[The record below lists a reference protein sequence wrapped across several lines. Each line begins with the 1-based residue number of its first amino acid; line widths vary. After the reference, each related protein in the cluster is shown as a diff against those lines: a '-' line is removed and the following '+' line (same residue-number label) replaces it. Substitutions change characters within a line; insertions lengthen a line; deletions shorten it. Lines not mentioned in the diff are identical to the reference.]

1 MKTFKKFL
9 VEATDASTYFEGVI
23 SVCLSM
29 SGYSQKRFKDNILKQ
44 KEVKQ
49 FLKAAGKEW
58 AVAGKK
64 KTEQQDILWKF
75 AKLCKSKLPATSSD
89 AGFGQSKVKVS
100 EFWNEGTGKNLDTS
114 KADIKVGK
122 FQVSVKGPKAQLMSG
137 EKKETRVTVL
147 SAMKY
152 SGVGGKI
159 TKNLLAEVDK
169 FVTSTRTVGEELNGR
184 ILKKMSVKD
193 VKEFDKKLLAKGK
206 IDRLKDGNASAK
218 KIIDAQEKMKADIKA
233 TFLKAF
239 RNPKVGAAFAYEAMT
254 GWEKF
259 GGNTYP
265 KKKAG
270 DKSGQATHM
279 VIWDY
284 SMEKLRWQKMTPK
297 YAGTIAGKMNI
308 APDLK
313 SNSYSAIVNGK
324 KQKLGYSF
332 YQSLR
337 ISVDAVFKKQDGL
350 QESFYY
356 DMEEQYRLLSEGLID
371 LDKIKEWFT
380 KAWNKFKEG
389 LTKIWTWL
397 IDSIIELRNAAVEI
411 IEDGI
416 ESALNLFELDVDV
429 KVNSE
434 VSL

>member
-1 MKTFKKFL
+1 MIRFKRFL
-9 VEATDASTYFEGVI
+9 TEGTDASTLFEGVI
-23 SVCLSM
+23 AVCLSM

-49 FLKAAGKEW
+49 FIKAAGKEW

-64 KTEQQDILWKF
+64 KKEQQDILWKF

-89 AGFGQSKVKVS
+89 AGFGQSKIKVS

-184 ILKKMSVKD
+184 ILKQMSVKD
-193 VKEFDKKLLAKGK
+193 VKEYDKELLKK
-206 IDRLKDGNASAK
+206 KRIDSLKDGNTAAK
-218 KIIDAQEKMKADIKA
+218 KIIDSQEKMKATITS
-233 TFLKAF
+233 TFEKAF
-239 RNPKVGAAFAYEAMT
+239 SNKGVGGAFAYESMT
-254 GWEKF
+254 GYEKF
-259 GGNTYP
+259 GGNIFG
-265 KKKAG
+265 KSG

-279 VIWDY
+279 IIWNY
-284 SMEKLRWQKMTPK
+284 SMDQLRWQKLTPK
-297 YAGTIAGKMNI
+297 YAAKVSTKMKVR
-308 APDLK
+308 PDLK
-313 SNSYSAIVNGK
+313 TNSYSKKVNGK

-337 ISVDAVFKKQDGL
+337 VSVETIFKETDKL

-356 DMEEQYRLLSEGLID
+356 DLIDKSKILSEGKLTDWIKNTWN
-371 LDKIKEWFT
+371 KIKEKIKNMWLWF
-380 KAWNKFKEG
+380 NE
-389 LTKIWTWL
+389 KIM
-397 IDSIIELRNAAVEI
+397 ELKNVANEI
-411 IEDGI
+411 INTDV
-416 ESALNLFELDVDV
+416 ESTLNFFELDVIV
-429 KVNSE
+429 KVNTE
-434 VSL
+434 VTL

>member
-1 MKTFKKFL
+1 MIRFKNFL
-9 VEATDASTYFEGVI
+9 TEATDASTYFEGVI

-49 FLKAAGKEW
+49 FIKAAGKEW

-64 KTEQQDILWKF
+64 KKEQQDILWKF

-89 AGFGQSKVKVS
+89 AGFGQSKIKVS

-193 VKEFDKKLLAKGK
+193 VKEFDKKLLTKGK

-239 RNPKVGAAFAYEAMT
+239 RNPKVGAAFAYESMT

-270 DKSGQATHM
+270 DKSGEATHM

-284 SMEKLRWQKMTPK
+284 SMEKCV
-297 YAGTIAGKMNI
+297 GK
-308 APDLK
+308 
-313 SNSYSAIVNGK
+313 
-324 KQKLGYSF
+324 
-332 YQSLR
+332 R
-337 ISVDAVFKKQDGL
+337 
-350 QESFYY
+350 
-356 DMEEQYRLLSEGLID
+356 
-371 LDKIKEWFT
+371 
-380 KAWNKFKEG
+380 
-389 LTKIWTWL
+389 
-397 IDSIIELRNAAVEI
+397 
-411 IEDGI
+411 
-416 ESALNLFELDVDV
+416 
-429 KVNSE
+429 
-434 VSL
+434 

>member
-1 MKTFKKFL
+1 MIRFKNFL
-9 VEATDASTYFEGVI
+9 TEATDASTYFEGVI

-49 FLKAAGKEW
+49 FIKAAGKEW

-184 ILKKMSVKD
+184 ILKQMSVKD
-193 VKEFDKKLLAKGK
+193 VKEYDKELLKK
-206 IDRLKDGNASAK
+206 KRIDSLKDGNTAAK
-218 KIIDAQEKMKADIKA
+218 KIIDSQEKMKATITS
-233 TFLKAF
+233 TFEKAF
-239 RNPKVGAAFAYEAMT
+239 SNKGVGGAFAYESMT
-254 GWEKF
+254 GYEKF
-259 GGNTYP
+259 GGHIFGES
-265 KKKAG
+265 G
-270 DKSGQATHM
+270 DKSGEASHM
-279 VIWDY
+279 IIWNY
-284 SMEKLRWQKMTPK
+284 SMDQLRWQKLTPK
-297 YAGTIAGKMNI
+297 YAAKVSTKMKVR
-308 APDLK
+308 PDLK
-313 SNSYSAIVNGK
+313 TNSYSKKVNGK

-337 ISVDAVFKKQDGL
+337 VSVETIFKETDKL

-356 DMEEQYRLLSEGLID
+356 DLIDKSKILSEGKLTDWIKNTWN
-371 LDKIKEWFT
+371 KIKEKIKNMWLWF
-380 KAWNKFKEG
+380 NE
-389 LTKIWTWL
+389 KIM
-397 IDSIIELRNAAVEI
+397 ELKNVANEI
-411 IEDGI
+411 INTDI
-416 ESALNLFELDVDV
+416 ESTLNFFELDVVV
-429 KVNSE
+429 KVNTE
-434 VSL
+434 VTL